1 MSRMDGKKTHT
12 HTFYGSNFDIA
23 RPQKQYEAKNKTT
36 SCPKH
41 VLVDVYATGSGRRV
55 VDQRVNRRLCVQ
67 KILVLSVEPRGEVIA
82 DVLRCD
88 LGDVL
93 VRRNGAVVRLQEH
106 HHFHPVMSGRSPP
119 LYCTLTLIAMQ
130 GHQKRKEKKRK
141 EKKRCCL
148 KKNLNV
154 VVVFHIQRIGCQP
167 EKTTL
172 HNVWVQNAPQNDVT
186 KTKTCTQT

>member
-1 MSRMDGKKTHT
+1 MRS
-12 HTFYGSNFDIA
+12 
-23 RPQKQYEAKNKTT
+23 
-36 SCPKH
+36 
-41 VLVDVYATGSGRRV
+41 
-55 VDQRVNRRLCVQ
+55 
-67 KILVLSVEPRGEVIA
+67 
-82 DVLRCD
+82 
-88 LGDVL
+88 GDVL

-119 LYCTLTLIAMQ
+119 LYCTLTLIDMQ
-130 GHQKRKEKKRK
+130 EHQKRKEKKRK
-141 EKKRCCL
+141 D
-148 KKNLNV
+148 V